1 MKHTFH
7 LTKNNKNLQMK
18 KILLITT
25 TALFALA
32 SCKQT
37 PKTEATPDEVIPVKV
52 MMLQQD
58 SIHQSIFAAGQF
70 TTDDET
76 NLAFKNGGVVNRI
89 YVKEGD
95 AIRKGQLL
103 ATLNLTEV
111 NAMAEQASLA
121 LQKAQRDYERASN
134 LYKDSVATLEQMQ
147 NARTALDVA
156 KQQHNSAGFNQTFS
170 EIRAPRS
177 GFVLHKFANEGQIVG
192 PGTPI
197 VQVNGAGQAN
207 WILKAGVS
215 DYQWAAIKA
224 GDKATV
230 TTDALPGQTLRA
242 FVSKK
247 SEGIDP
253 VSGTFIVQLQLV
265 DPPTAKIASGLFGK
279 ATINPSQTT
288 KAWSIP
294 YDALLDGDAGSG
306 YVFITNDNATAQKV
320 KIQVDKIE
328 NGQVIVSGGLENAKA
343 LIISGS
349 AYLNEGSKLRVEGK
363 KQ

>member
-1 MKHTFH
+1 M
-7 LTKNNKNLQMK
+7 N
-18 KILLITT
+18 KILLTAIT
-25 TALFALA
+25 ASFVVLI
-32 SCKQT
+32 SCKQAK
-37 PKTEATPDEVIPVKV
+37 KTETNSEEIIPVETIT
-52 MMLQQD
+52 LQQD
-58 SIHQSIFAAGQF
+58 SIHQSIYAAGQF

-103 ATLNLTEV
+103 ATLNLTEI

-121 LQKAQRDYERASN
+121 LQKAQRDFERASN

-147 NARTALDVA
+147 NAKTALDVA
-156 KQQHNSAGFNQTFS
+156 RQQYNSAGFNQTFS
-170 EIRAPRS
+170 EIRATRN

-197 VQVNGAGQAN
+197 LQVNGAGQAN

-215 DYQWAAIKA
+215 DYQWAAIKT
-224 GDKATV
+224 GDKAV
-230 TTDALPGQTLRA
+230 ITTDALPGQSMTA

-253 VSGTFIVQLQLV
+253 VSGTFIIQLQLNN
-265 DPPTAKIASGLFGK
+265 PPAGKIASGLFGK

-288 KAWSIP
+288 EAWAIP
-294 YDALLDGDAGSG
+294 YDALLDGDAGNG
-306 YVFITNDNATAQKV
+306 YVFITNDNITAHKV
-320 KIQVDKIE
+320 RVQVDKIE

-343 LIISGS
+343 LIVSGS
-349 AYLNEGSKLRVEGK
+349 AYLNEGSKVKVKGRE
-363 KQ
+363 

>member
-1 MKHTFH
+1 M
-7 LTKNNKNLQMK
+7 N
-18 KILLITT
+18 KILLTAS
-25 TALFALA
+25 TALFAGLI

-37 PKTEATPDEVIPVKV
+37 PKIETTPDEIIPVKI

-58 SIHQSIFAAGQF
+58 SIHQSIYAAGQF

-95 AIRKGQLL
+95 AVRKGQLL
-103 ATLNLTEV
+103 ATLNLTEI

-147 NARTALDVA
+147 NAKTALDVA
-156 KQQHNSAGFNQTFS
+156 RQQHHSAGFNQTFS

-177 GFVLHKFANEGQIVG
+177 GFVLHKFVNEGQIVG

-215 DYQWAAIKA
+215 DYQWAAIKT
-224 GDKATV
+224 GDKATI
-230 TTDALPGQTLRA
+230 TTDALPGQTINA

-247 SEGIDP
+247 SEGVDP
-253 VSGTFIVQLQLV
+253 VSGTFIVQLQLNN
-265 DPPTAKIASGLFGK
+265 PPAGKIASGLFGK

-349 AYLNEGSKLRVEGK
+349 AYLNEGSRLRVEGGGRAK
-363 KQ
+363 AKE